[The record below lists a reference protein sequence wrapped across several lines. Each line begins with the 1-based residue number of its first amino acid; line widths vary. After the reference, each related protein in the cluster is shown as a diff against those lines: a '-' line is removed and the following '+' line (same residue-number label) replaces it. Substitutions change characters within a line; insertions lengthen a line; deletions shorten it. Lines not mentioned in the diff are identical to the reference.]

1 MKRYYDL
8 GLLILRVAFG
18 LLMLHHGFPK
28 LMRFIGGEMT
38 LVGDPIGL
46 SGFITSILVLLA
58 EVVAPVLIIIG
69 LQTRISAVISG
80 ITMAVAAFVVHGHDP
95 IQKKELALLH
105 LAGFVAIALMGPRR
119 FSVDRN

>member
-58 EVVAPVLIIIG
+58 EVVD
-69 LQTRISAVISG
+69 
-80 ITMAVAAFVVHGHDP
+80 GHDP
-95 IQKKELALLH
+95 IQKKELALLY
-105 LAGFVAIALMGPRR
+105 LAGFVAIALMGPGR

>member
-1 MKRYYDL
+1 
-8 GLLILRVAFG
+8 
-18 LLMLHHGFPK
+18 
-28 LMRFIGGEMT
+28 MRFIGGEMT

-95 IQKKELALLH
+95 IQKKELALLY
-105 LAGFVAIALMGPRR
+105 LAGFVAIALMGPGR